1 MQYLQ
6 KNLGGELI
14 FCLQINT
21 EVDSITLVLHCQA
34 YPKYP
39 KQVEDI
45 FVISQGKIERWT
57 WSFVSRKPSKVSSNC
72 YYHIRCVTRH
82 AQITQ
87 NNNFA
92 ISLQY
97 LQKELSDEVH
107 FLHLDKHESL
117 IQIDG
122 IILMEMLKDSRTFQ
136 NSKFVM
142 S

>member
-1 MQYLQ
+1 M
-6 KNLGGELI
+6 
-14 FCLQINT
+14 
-21 EVDSITLVLHCQA
+21 
-34 YPKYP
+34 
-39 KQVEDI
+39 
-45 FVISQGKIERWT
+45 
-57 WSFVSRKPSKVSSNC
+57 
-72 YYHIRCVTRH
+72 TRH

-122 IILMEMLKDSRTFQ
+122 IILMEMLKDSQTFQ